1 MAVFGEWTSIEK
13 AAPEEYQDVLV
24 TDGYTVWLDNCSYPE
39 HGARIDWNVE
49 PDAYITHWM
58 PLPAPVNPPAEYTRR
73 YEVILASTWMDKINV
88 VVECDSIYSCV
99 VKGSQ
104 LCDMVNKMGSQKYEI
119 AEITLL
125 EDE

>member
-1 MAVFGEWTSIEK
+1 MAVFGEWVSIDREVP
-13 AAPEEYQDVLV
+13 AEYQDILV
-24 TDGYTVWLDNCSYPE
+24 SDGDEVWMDNCSYPE
-39 HGARIDWNVE
+39 HGARLEWNVE
-49 PDAYITHWM
+49 PEHDPKWWM
-58 PLPAPVNPPAEYTRR
+58 PMPAPVNPPVQYKRR
-73 YEVILASTWMDKINV
+73 YEVILSYTWMDKINV

-125 EDE
+125 EDD